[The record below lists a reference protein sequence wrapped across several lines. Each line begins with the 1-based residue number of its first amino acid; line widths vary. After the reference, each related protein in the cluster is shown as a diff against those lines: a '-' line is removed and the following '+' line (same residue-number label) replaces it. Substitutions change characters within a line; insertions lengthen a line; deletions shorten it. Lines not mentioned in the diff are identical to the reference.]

1 MPSIANAETAHGT
14 IMIYRDDPT
23 VGRSLKLYGEYCQPE
38 VDLIIQYTNSNSWFF
53 DIGANIGSHTVPLSH
68 HVCKVLAFEPDIQN
82 FDLLTKNVA
91 MAGNRKNVVS
101 SRLAIGHEGMMID
114 TLFDYG
120 KTNCI
125 DGTTTPMCK
134 LDDITLIDRCDFIK
148 IDVEG
153 FEPHVLFGA
162 QQTIKL
168 YKPHL
173 LIEMQNE
180 QNYKLVF
187 DFLHKNGYNIYWM
200 PVATYNPNNWAK
212 NKQDVFGPRHGV
224 LNWFATTETAQL
236 DPVLDAS
243 DTIEKLVR
251 RNA

>member
-1 MPSIANAETAHGT
+1 MPSIAKAETAHGT

-23 VGRSLKLYGEYCQPE
+23 VGRSLRLYGEYCQPE
-38 VDLIIQYTNSNSWFF
+38 IDLIIQYTHNNSWFF
-53 DIGANIGSHTVPLSH
+53 DIGANIGSHTVPVSH
-68 HVCKVLAFEPDIQN
+68 HVRKVLAFEPDAQN
-82 FDLLTKNVA
+82 YDLLVKNVT
-91 MAGNRKNVVS
+91 MAGVKSKVVAS
-101 SRLAIGHEGMMID
+101 KLAIGHTSQKIN
-114 TLFDYG
+114 TVFDYG
-120 KTNCI
+120 KTVCVQGDKI
-125 DGTTTPMCK
+125 PMCK

-153 FEPHVLFGA
+153 YEPHVLFGA
-162 QQTIKL
+162 QETIKL

-187 DFLHKNGYNIYWM
+187 DFLQKNGYNIYWM
-200 PVATYNPNNWAK
+200 PVATYNPYNWAK
-212 NKQDVFGPRHGV
+212 NKQDVFGPQHGV
-224 LNWFATTETAQL
+224 LNWFATTETTTL